1 VALFSNNP
9 EVVLA
14 PLIAEVVIEFTNRSV
29 SGIAN
34 IKNIDASNITNTIKG
49 NTNLQKRVAD
59 TLRVLVTIGTLA
71 SVILYY
77 LK

>member
-1 VALFSNNP
+1 MVLFSANP

-34 IKNIDASNITNTIKG
+34 IKNIDVSNITNTIKG

-59 TLRVLVTIGTLA
+59 TLRVLVTIGLLA

>member
-1 VALFSNNP
+1 MALFSANP

-34 IKNIDASNITNTIKG
+34 IKNIDMSNITNTIKG

>member
-1 VALFSNNP
+1 VALFSDNA

-14 PLIAEVVIEFTNRSV
+14 LLIAEVVIEFTNRSV

-34 IKNIDASNITNTIKG
+34 IKNIDVSNITNTIKG

-59 TLRVLVTIGTLA
+59 TLRVLVTIGLLA

>member
-1 VALFSNNP
+1 MALFSNNP

-34 IKNIDASNITNTIKG
+34 IKNIDVSNITNTIKG

>member
-1 VALFSNNP
+1 MALFSDNA

-34 IKNIDASNITNTIKG
+34 IKNIDVSNITNTIKG

-59 TLRVLVTIGTLA
+59 TLRVLVTIGLLA

>member
-1 VALFSNNP
+1 MALFSNNP

>member
-9 EVVLA
+9 EVVLG

-34 IKNIDASNITNTIKG
+34 IKNIDVSNITNTIKG

-59 TLRVLVTIGTLA
+59 TLRVLVTIGLLA

>member
-34 IKNIDASNITNTIKG
+34 IKNIDVSNITNTIKG
-49 NTNLQKRVAD
+49 NTNLQKRMAD

>member
-1 VALFSNNP
+1 VALFSANP

-34 IKNIDASNITNTIKG
+34 IKNIDVSNITNTIKG
-49 NTNLQKRVAD
+49 NTNLQKRMAD
-59 TLRVLVTIGTLA
+59 TLRVLVTIGLLA

>member
-1 VALFSNNP
+1 MFSANP
-9 EVVLA
+9 ELVE
-14 PLIAEVVIEFTNRSV
+14 AEVVIVFTNRSV

-59 TLRVLVTIGTLA
+59 TLRVLVTIGSLA

>member
-1 VALFSNNP
+1 MVLFSNNP

-34 IKNIDASNITNTIKG
+34 IKNIDVSNITNTIKG

-59 TLRVLVTIGTLA
+59 TFRVLVTIGTLA

>member
-1 VALFSNNP
+1 MALFSNNP

-34 IKNIDASNITNTIKG
+34 IKNIDVSNITNTIKG
-49 NTNLQKRVAD
+49 NTNLQKRMAD

>member
-1 VALFSNNP
+1 VVLFSNNP

-34 IKNIDASNITNTIKG
+34 IKNIDVSNITNTIKG

-59 TLRVLVTIGTLA
+59 TFRVLVTIGTLA

>member
-1 VALFSNNP
+1 VVLFSANP

-34 IKNIDASNITNTIKG
+34 IKNIDVSNITNTIKG

-59 TLRVLVTIGTLA
+59 TLRVLVTIGLLA

>member
-1 VALFSNNP
+1 MALFSANP

-34 IKNIDASNITNTIKG
+34 IKNIDVSNITNTIKG
-49 NTNLQKRVAD
+49 NTNLQKRMAD
-59 TLRVLVTIGTLA
+59 TLRVLVTIGLLA